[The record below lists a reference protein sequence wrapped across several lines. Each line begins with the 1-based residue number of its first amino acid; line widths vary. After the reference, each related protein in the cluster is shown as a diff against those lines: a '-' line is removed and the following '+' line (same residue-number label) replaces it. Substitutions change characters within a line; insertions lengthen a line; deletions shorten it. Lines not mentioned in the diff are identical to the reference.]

1 MLITKKAYLIKEYM
15 TTPSFTVVS
24 LVENPDG
31 SADIELDCSPEFM
44 KMMFQYGFISILE
57 KAIEQAKNEHT

>member
-44 KMMFQYGFISILE
+44 KMMFQYGFTAILE
-57 KAIEQAKNEHT
+57 KAIEQAKNDIS